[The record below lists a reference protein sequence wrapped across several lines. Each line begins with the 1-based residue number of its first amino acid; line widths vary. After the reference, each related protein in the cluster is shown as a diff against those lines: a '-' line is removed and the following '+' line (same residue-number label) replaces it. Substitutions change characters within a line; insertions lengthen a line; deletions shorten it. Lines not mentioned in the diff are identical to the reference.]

1 MIRTASYPGAAAD
14 TARTVTRPAAPQPVA
29 VPAGRSAAGGAPA
42 EGVPAEGVPA
52 ADPAAPRPLTAA
64 DSTAGGPIPAADSVA
79 ADSAAEAA
87 LPRNY
92 EPVPMTAAEPW
103 RDVAPEELFGAASTL
118 HSPGAAPAPATPT
131 LTDNA
136 VFQGFV
142 LLLAATFAM
151 LLHRHACDIRLL
163 LGRISH
169 DRASGKRL
177 MEDPGGSGMA
187 RFLHISTAIGILF
200 VGVLVVKYGDT
211 LLRPSLLEALPREAV
226 LALSLVASLL
236 FIGVILYQQLL
247 LRLAGT
253 VTVSQQ
259 LIAQL
264 LLLKRTYFVLMVIV
278 SSPALLLFALCPRG
292 TGGFWF
298 SLIIAG
304 FVLSAALYLRESLHL
319 FLSKKISI
327 LHWILYLC
335 TVELFPVSLLWIMAG
350 R

>member
-29 VPAGRSAAGGAPA
+29 VQSGRSA
-42 EGVPAEGVPA
+42 AEGVPA
-52 ADPAAPRPLTAA
+52 ADPAAPHPLTAA
-64 DSTAGGPIPAADSVA
+64 DSTAGGPVPAADSVAADSVA

-118 HSPGAAPAPATPT
+118 HSPGGAPVPATPT